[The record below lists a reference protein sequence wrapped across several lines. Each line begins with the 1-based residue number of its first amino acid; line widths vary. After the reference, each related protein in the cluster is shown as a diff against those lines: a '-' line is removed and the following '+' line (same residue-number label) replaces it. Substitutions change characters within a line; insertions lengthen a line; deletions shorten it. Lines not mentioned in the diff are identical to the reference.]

1 MKRILFFLVL
11 MVGFVSCEKQVIEPG
26 HLGSSGGN
34 NGNPTPQDSSYSL
47 NGQTW
52 VITKILLTDLTY
64 DDRSDTI
71 YFEDDNNYTF
81 NGNVSTYDL
90 DVNSS
95 NIKLTLNNTAW
106 GNLIGTLYNYNLSS
120 GLIDGSIFN
129 DYFIIS
135 YTYRIWMKKI

>member
-1 MKRILFFLVL
+1 

-34 NGNPTPQDSSYSL
+34 SGNPTPQDSSYSL

-52 VITKILLTDLTY
+52 VITKILLTDLTS

-81 NGNVSTYDL
+81 NGNASTYDL

-106 GNLIGTLYNYNLSS
+106 GNLIGTLYEYHLSS
-120 GLIDGSIFN
+120 GLIDGLIFN

-135 YTYRIWMKKI
+135 NTYKVWMEKI